1 VPHRMLWH
9 EVPCRLCYSR
19 VCPTTHDCLREVRP
33 QQVVEA
39 VAELLAEGRYT
50 PLSRQPTA
58 PEPELS
64 GSHP

>member
-1 VPHRMLWH
+1 MLWH

-33 QQVVEA
+33 PQVVEA
-39 VAELLAEGRYT
+39 VADLLAGSGLV
-50 PLSRQPTA
+50 PASRQQSA
-58 PEPELS
+58 PEPVLS